1 MKVGGNAS
9 SLRVDQ
15 SHTPVIRICLFPY
28 LLPMGEVPMII
39 GLIIIN

>member
-28 LLPMGEVPMII
+28 LLPMGKVPMMI